1 MKREG
6 KVFADNRARMI
17 QAEAD
22 HLVRVRGLHFAY
34 GRNRILRGI
43 DLDIPRRRV
52 VAILGTSGSGKST
65 LLQLI
70 AGSLKPA
77 RGTVEVVGRDVH
89 ALSREG
95 LYQLRRQMGMMFQQG
110 GLFSDLSVFENVAF
124 PIREHTKLPEDMIRD
139 LVVMKLHAVG
149 LRGAHQL
156 MPGELSGGMAR
167 RVALARAIALD
178 PALIIYDEPFAGLDP
193 ITLNVV
199 CKLIRSLN
207 DALGATS
214 VVVTYD
220 VHEAVRLADYLYILG
235 EGVIVAHGPTAEMAA
250 SADPFVHQFL
260 HAEPD
265 GPVRFHFPAR
275 PFARELGL

>member
-1 MKREG
+1 MT
-6 KVFADNRARMI
+6 I
-17 QAEAD
+17 AEQTD
-22 HLVRVRGLHFAY
+22 FLVRIRGLHFAY

-43 DLDIPRRRV
+43 DLDIPRGRV

-65 LLQLI
+65 LLKLI
-70 AGSLKPA
+70 SGSLSPA
-77 RGTVEVVGRDVH
+77 SGSVEVCGREVH
-89 ALSREG
+89 ALDADE
-95 LYQLRRQMGMMFQQG
+95 LYALRRQMGMMFQQG

-124 PIREHTKLPEDMIRD
+124 PIREHTKLPEAVIHD
-139 LVVMKLHAVG
+139 LVIMKLHAVG
-149 LRGAHQL
+149 LRGAHHL

-199 CKLIRSLN
+199 CNLIRTLN

-220 VHEAVRLADYLYILG
+220 VHEAVKLADYLYILG
-235 EGVIVAHGPTAEMAA
+235 EGTIVAHGPTEEMKA
-250 SADPFVHQFL
+250 SSDPFVHQFL
-260 HAEPD
+260 HAQPD
-265 GPVRFHFPAR
+265 GPVRFHFPAK
-275 PFARELGL
+275 PFGEELGL